1 MTRKRFVKVLMALGC
16 EPRYAQSIARVVN
29 GAGIPY
35 ARGFWSVL
43 AFVTERGAEKY
54 GKLIVLG
61 MLSRLVCI
69 GKLPGLE
76 VPHE

>member
-16 EPRYAQSIARVVN
+16 EPRDARALARVVI

-43 AFVTERGAEKY
+43 AFVR
-54 GKLIVLG
+54 
-61 MLSRLVCI
+61 RQ
-69 GKLPGLE
+69 
-76 VPHE
+76 